1 MKLVKYILIGAS
13 AVTVVGVSSFCVV
26 QATKNTKTTEV
37 AKVDNYIEEKQVD
50 NSKEINDLKNELA
63 NTKTM
68 LEELQKQVNDNKSK
82 ENETKNQQVTVKN
95 EEKTNTKIP
104 DTAPKT
110 NTITVEKTV
119 EKVVEKLDTE
129 QIENLQQQLSKT
141 ETNLN
146 NLSKESKEKQEELKK
161 MADKRATLQE
171 ELTGLQKEAGE
182 LGDKYNA
189 LIDKKAKLI
198 REDREIREN
207 HVKYKANLEYLKF
220 KNSPQKEIEELK
232 LKIEQ
237 LETRQKEIENELSN
251 GELDKNI
258 QETFNK
264 YTKKANE
271 VSAKQKEIDKLIID
285 MAEFD

>member
-37 AKVDNYIEEKQVD
+37 TKVDNYIEEKQVD

-68 LEELQKQVNDNKSK
+68 LEELQKQINDNKNK
-82 ENETKNQQVTVKN
+82 ENETKNEQTVVKN
-95 EEKTNTKIP
+95 EEKTIVKIP
-104 DTAPKT
+104 DTTQKT
-110 NTITVEKTV
+110 NTVTVEKTV

-129 QIENLQQQLSKT
+129 QIENLQKQLSKT

-171 ELTGLQKEAGE
+171 ELTSLQKEAGE
-182 LGDKYNA
+182 LSEKHIELYN
-189 LIDKKAKLI
+189 KKTSLQ
-198 REDREIREN
+198 REYNEN
-207 HVKYKANLEYLKF
+207 ASKIVLYKANLIGGQLSPEEEEDLKS
-220 KNSPQKEIEELK
+220 KKQE
-232 LKIEQ
+232 
-237 LETRQKEIENELSN
+237 LETRQKEISNELANS
-251 GELDKNI
+251 ELDKKI
-258 QETFNK
+258 KETSDK
-264 YTKKANE
+264 YTGKVVEIATKRD
-271 VSAKQKEIDKLIID
+271 EIDKLIID

>member
-50 NSKEINDLKNELA
+50 NGKEINDLKNELA

-82 ENETKNQQVTVKN
+82 ENETKNEQIVVKN

-104 DTAPKT
+104 DTATKT
-110 NTITVEKTV
+110 NTVTVEKTV

-146 NLSKESKEKQEELKK
+146 NLSKESKEKQEELKR
-161 MADKRATLQE
+161 MADKRATLNE
-171 ELTGLQKEAGE
+171 ELISLQKEAGE
-182 LGDKYNA
+182 LSDKYNA

-198 REDREIREN
+198 REDSEIHEN

-258 QETFNK
+258 QETFDK
-264 YTKKANE
+264 YTKKVVE
-271 VSAKQKEIDKLIID
+271 ISAKQKEIDKLIID

>member
-50 NSKEINDLKNELA
+50 NGKEINDLKNELA

-68 LEELQKQVNDNKSK
+68 LEELQKQVNYNKSK
-82 ENETKNQQVTVKN
+82 ENETKNEQTVVKD
-95 EEKTNTKIP
+95 EEKTNAKVP
-104 DTAPKT
+104 DTTQKT
-110 NTITVEKTV
+110 NTVTVEKTV

-129 QIENLQQQLSKT
+129 QIENLKKQLSKT

-146 NLSKESKEKQEELKK
+146 DLSKESKEKQEELKK

-171 ELTGLQKEAGE
+171 ELTSLQKEAGE
-182 LGDKYNA
+182 LSEKHRELYNKKSKLQNEYYDNDSKIA
-189 LIDKKAKLI
+189 LYRIKIHGGSLSSEEE
-198 REDREIREN
+198 ED
-207 HVKYKANLEYLKF
+207 
-220 KNSPQKEIEELK
+220 LK
-232 LKIEQ
+232 LKKQE
-237 LETRQKEIENELSN
+237 LETRQKEISNELANS
-251 GELDKNI
+251 ELDKKI
-258 QETFNK
+258 KEASDE
-264 YTKKANE
+264 YTKKVVE
-271 VSAKQKEIDKLIID
+271 ISAKQKEIDKLIID

>member
-26 QATKNTKTTEV
+26 QATRNTKTTEV

-68 LEELQKQVNDNKSK
+68 LEELQKQVDDNKSK
-82 ENETKNQQVTVKN
+82 ENETKNEPIVVKN
-95 EEKTNTKIP
+95 EEKTSTKTL
-104 DTAPKT
+104 DTTQKT
-110 NTITVEKTV
+110 NTVTV

-129 QIENLQQQLSKT
+129 QIENLQKQLSKT

-171 ELTGLQKEAGE
+171 ELTNLKKETGE
-182 LGDKYNA
+182 LGNNRRELENKRSKLQNEYYDNDSKIA
-189 LIDKKAKLI
+189 LYRIKIHGGVLSSEEA
-198 REDREIREN
+198 ED
-207 HVKYKANLEYLKF
+207 
-220 KNSPQKEIEELK
+220 LK
-232 LKIEQ
+232 LKKQE
-237 LETRQKEIENELSN
+237 LETRQKEISNELANS
-251 GELDKNI
+251 ELDKKI
-258 QETFNK
+258 KEASDK
-264 YTKKANE
+264 YTKKVVE
-271 VSAKQKEIDKLIID
+271 ISEKQKEIDNLVID